1 MVRIDGVGC
10 SGSWGERRTRVRA
23 LARFRAANAKSPVTK
38 SLVNLLV
45 PSLSSTTP
53 SLFFPTPI
61 LAYTATKGDFFRMNH
76 IDALFHSLDI
86 RRFEKQ
92 FLNGNPG

>member
-1 MVRIDGVGC
+1 MWGAAGAGG
-10 SGSWGERRTRVRA
+10 SGGLGFARWLASRLQTRSHQS
-23 LARFRAANAKSPVTK
+23 LA
-38 SLVNLLV
+38 NLLV
-45 PSLSSTTP
+45 PSLLHNTKP
-53 SLFFPTPI
+53 FFPTPI
-61 LAYTATKGDFFRMNH
+61 LAYTATKDDFFRMNH